1 MKEMIKRLT
10 ECFGPSGCEAAVRA
24 YIRAEL
30 PKGVEARVDA
40 LGSLIV
46 HRKGS
51 AGGRRVM
58 VAAHMDEIGIV
69 VTHVDKQ
76 GFLRFGSVG
85 GVQLLPLMGGR
96 VRFANGTLGMI
107 GLEKLEDATR
117 VPQMDKFYVDVG
129 ASGPDHCP
137 VRVGDIAC
145 FDRPCEEL
153 GGRIVAKAMDDRIG
167 CAVLLQTL
175 KELSASPHEL
185 FFVFTVQEEVGLR
198 GAATSGFGV
207 EPEIA
212 LAVDVTLTGD
222 TPECPPMAVSLGAGP
237 AIKIKDSG
245 MLSHV
250 GVKDW
255 LIRTAEEAALPF
267 QREVLIRGTTDATA
281 IQVSRAGVPA
291 GCVSIPT
298 RYTHTPSE
306 MVDFGDVQA
315 SVQLLKSALTKSIDI
330 G

>member
-1 MKEMIKRLT
+1 MIKRLT
-10 ECFGPSGCEAAVRA
+10 ECFGPSGCEAAVRE

-30 PKGVEARVDA
+30 PKGVDARVDA

-96 VRFANGTLGMI
+96 VRFANGTPGMI

-117 VPQMDKFYVDVG
+117 VPQMDKFYIDVG
-129 ASGPDHCP
+129 ASGPDQCP

-175 KELSASPHEL
+175 KEITASPHEL

-245 MLSHV
+245 MLSHA

-315 SVQLLKSALTKSIDI
+315 SVQLLKSALTKPIDI